1 METILIRYSEIGLK
15 SDPVRRRFEGILKRN
30 IIDMLA
36 RDSVEA
42 VVSIANSRLYVETR
56 DIPAAVESLRRVFGI
71 SSLSVATICDATMDS
86 IKRTA
91 SRISEG
97 LLSPGDTFAVEAR
110 RDGDTYGF
118 TSMDLKREAGAAIL
132 EANSA
137 KGVRV
142 DLTNPDKTV
151 FIEVRSN
158 KAYVFTSYIE
168 CHAGLPLGSQGHVLA
183 YVDDDRGLVSAWL
196 MMKRGCR
203 VTVCGDFGLRLLN
216 RYDPHLR
223 TLGKDEEVPG
233 NILGFVR
240 GCKIDQLLGI
250 GESRLP
256 VFMPTIGMSDG
267 TIAALLNQIESG
279 EARAIDIVCHQRT

>member
-1 METILIRYSEIGLK
+1 MIRYSEIGLK

-110 RDGDTYGF
+110 RDGTRTD
-118 TSMDLKREAGAAIL
+118 S
-132 EANSA
+132 
-137 KGVRV
+137 
-142 DLTNPDKTV
+142 P
-151 FIEVRSN
+151 
-158 KAYVFTSYIE
+158 
-168 CHAGLPLGSQGHVLA
+168 
-183 YVDDDRGLVSAWL
+183 AW
-196 MMKRGCR
+196 
-203 VTVCGDFGLRLLN
+203 T
-216 RYDPHLR
+216 
-223 TLGKDEEVPG
+223 
-233 NILGFVR
+233 
-240 GCKIDQLLGI
+240 
-250 GESRLP
+250 
-256 VFMPTIGMSDG
+256 
-267 TIAALLNQIESG
+267 
-279 EARAIDIVCHQRT
+279 